1 MFNIKIFC
9 LMKKILFIICSVCAF
24 IFTSCHY
31 RCSKSLFDYVPKS
44 YFSQYFPVEGTEVKY
59 HNNAFDTI
67 TFITEKP
74 SLIWYDDIENNGAN
88 TFENAMG
95 MMDYRMSNV
104 DNVLYFN
111 ISITGYLHTKEQI
124 TSCQYT
130 CHINDSIYIDY
141 CDSLYCHPTE
151 LVQKCLG
158 DNIVILSN
166 NGDLV
171 FEIRQNVGVV
181 KFFNKNEY
189 WYLVE

>member
-1 MFNIKIFC
+1 MDFKIIKNIFLIVSMG
-9 LMKKILFIICSVCAF
+9 L
-24 IFTSCHY
+24 
-31 RCSKSLFDYVPKS
+31 
-44 YFSQYFPVEGTEVKY
+44 GTLA
-59 HNNAFDTI
+59 HANN
-67 TFITEKP
+67 ENGYM
-74 SLIWYDDIENNGAN
+74 LIVQKNNQ
-88 TFENAMG
+88 M
-95 MMDYRMSNV
+95 V
-104 DNVLYFN
+104 
-111 ISITGYLHTKEQI
+111 
-124 TSCQYT
+124 
-130 CHINDSIYIDY
+130 NDSIYIDY